1 MSTDQRPHIGNL
13 LLETHRR
20 FRQELIA
27 RANEDGYGD
36 LRIAHLHVFGNIDAR
51 GTRLTELA
59 ARAGLGPSA
68 MLQIV
73 DDLEQGGYLVRSA
86 DPTDRRAK
94 LVSLTDDGLAAMRR
108 TRDLI
113 ASMEAHYAQ
122 LLGAERY
129 EAMRDALAELA
140 RPPRASGTT

>member
-1 MSTDQRPHIGNL
+1 MSTDRQPHIGNL

-27 RANEDGYGD
+27 RANEDAYGD
-36 LRIAHLHVFGNIDAR
+36 LRLAHLHVFGNIEAR
-51 GTRLTELA
+51 GTRLTDLA
-59 ARAGLGPSA
+59 ARAGLGASA

-73 DDLEQGGYLVRSA
+73 DDLEQRGYLVRTA

-94 LVSLTDDGLAAMRR
+94 LVSLTEDGLEAMRR

-113 ASMEAHYAQ
+113 AAMEAEYAQ
-122 LLGAERY
+122 RLGAERY
-129 EAMRDALAELA
+129 EVMRDALAELL
-140 RPPRASGTT
+140 RPPQ

>member
-20 FRQELIA
+20 FRQELIT
-27 RANEDGYGD
+27 RAHADGYGD
-36 LRIAHLHVFGNIDAR
+36 LRLPHLHVFGNIDAR

-73 DDLEQGGYLVRSA
+73 DDLEQRGYLIRNA

-108 TRDLI
+108 TRKLI
-113 ASMEAHYAQ
+113 ATMEADYAQ
-122 LLGAERY
+122 LLGADRY
-129 EAMRDALAELA
+129 ETMRDALAVLIQ
-140 RPPRASGTT
+140 PPPSPAG